1 MKKYEIIKGKFDGIG
16 VIVKSLCEN
25 GLSIPDVIK
34 HLESMPASVQF
45 DLVVKDQDDT
55 LVRVP
60 FSTDLT
66 GVELIGICPFK
77 DSDYYIATQ
86 ETYQRNDQCDIDRL
100 PKIEFMQRISEV
112 RHDINDALAKLNMS
126 KIEGIY
132 HVHPVEGFA
141 IPMVVEMTKDVAYN
155 ARVTAN
161 KAPALVRYGGIIK
174 RE

>member
-1 MKKYEIIKGKFDGIG
+1 MKKYEISQNKFDGIDT
-16 VIVKSLCEN
+16 IAKTLCST

-77 DSDYYIATQ
+77 DNDCYIEIKEA
-86 ETYQRNDQCDIDRL
+86 YQRNDQCDTDRL
-100 PKIEFMQRISEV
+100 PNIPFMQRISEV
-112 RHDINDALAKLNMS
+112 RHDLNDALAKLNMP

-141 IPMVVEMTKDVAYN
+141 IPMVVEMTEDVAYD

-161 KAPALVRYGGIIK
+161 KAPALVRYGGIVK

>member
-1 MKKYEIIKGKFDGIG
+1 MEKYKLMQGKYDGIG
-16 VIVKSLCEN
+16 AIVKALCEN

-34 HLESMPASVQF
+34 HFEAMPASVQF

-86 ETYQRNDQCDIDRL
+86 ETYQRNDQCDTDRL

-112 RHDINDALAKLNMS
+112 RHDLNEALAKLNMP

>member
-16 VIVKSLCEN
+16 AIVKALCEN

-34 HLESMPASVQF
+34 HLESMPVSVQF

-55 LVRVP
+55 LMRVP
-60 FSTDLT
+60 FSTDIT

-77 DSDYYIATQ
+77 DSDCYI
-86 ETYQRNDQCDIDRL
+86 ETKEAYQRNDQCDIDRL
-100 PKIEFMQRISEV
+100 PKIEFMQRISTV
-112 RHDINDALAKLNMS
+112 RQDLNDALAKLNMP

-132 HVHPVEGFA
+132 HVRPVEGFA
-141 IPMVVEMTKDVAYN
+141 IPMVVEMTKDVAYD
-155 ARVTAN
+155 ARATAN
-161 KAPALVRYGGIIK
+161 KAPALVRYGGIVK